1 MLVRELIAILQ
12 ELPQDV
18 PVQINDEDYSVL
30 FEEIDREDVFLYTG
44 TDQPGDETA
53 VIISISG

>member
-1 MLVRELIAILQ
+1 MLVRELNAILQ

-18 PVQINDEDYSVL
+18 PVQINYGVI

-44 TDQPGDETA
+44 TARPGDETA